1 MRSKPFAQAALKGV
15 NAAVVG
21 ILLAASYNPVWTAAI
36 KPQDFALAVLDFLS
50 LFMWATPRWLV
61 VLFGAAAARRFSY
74 D

>member
-21 ILLAASYNPVWTAAI
+21 ILLAAFYNPVWTAAI
-36 KPQDFALAVLDFLS
+36 KPQDFAFAVVDFLL
-50 LFMWATPRWLV
+50 LFVWATPPWPV
-61 VLFGAAAARRFSY
+61 VLFSAAAARRFSY

>member
-1 MRSKPFAQAALKGV
+1 KPFAQAALKGV

-36 KPQDFALAVLDFLS
+36 FKAQDFTLAVVDFLS
-50 LFMWATPRWLV
+50 LFMGATPPWPV
-61 VLFGAAAARRFSY
+61 VLFSAAAARRFSY